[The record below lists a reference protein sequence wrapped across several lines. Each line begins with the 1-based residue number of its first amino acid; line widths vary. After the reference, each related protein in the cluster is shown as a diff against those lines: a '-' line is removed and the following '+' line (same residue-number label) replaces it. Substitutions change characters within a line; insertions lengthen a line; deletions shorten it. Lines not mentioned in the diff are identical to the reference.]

1 MKQLS
6 DVAKATLQQFN
17 AAFEKIDNRNKQIE
31 RLQAVVADT
40 NEQAR
45 KNKEARLNI
54 KELKEQNAKDVE
66 FVKQAID
73 FYEDI
78 TGEAVG
84 IGGLFNQDEGLQ
96 ND

>member
-17 AAFEKIDNRNKQIE
+17 AAFEKIENRNKQIE
-31 RLQAVVADT
+31 RLQTVVADT
-40 NEQAR
+40 NEEAR
-45 KNKEARLNI
+45 KNKEARVNI

-73 FYEDI
+73 FYEDV

-84 IGGLFNQDEGLQ
+84 VGGLFNQDE
-96 ND
+96 